1 MSKSIQAVSAGR
13 STLCLAVAE
22 TIVWAGIYYLF
33 PALLSYWESG
43 FGWSKV
49 ELALAL
55 SFALVSSAL
64 LAPVAGRLID
74 QGHGRV
80 LLTACGFLGGVVLGI
95 LPLVETQVQF
105 YAVWVVLG
113 AAMSGCFY
121 EPCFAFVVYA
131 HGADARKIITRIT
144 LVAGFAGTLSFPT
157 ASYLADSYDWRIAAW
172 AFSAMICLIATPL
185 FWFGA
190 AAPRTNSNSEKKAPA
205 SGVETTGVRLSSALR
220 KPAFWQLAFAF
231 TAITIAHGVLIN
243 YLLPLLNDRG
253 VPTSF
258 AVLLISLFGPMQVA
272 GRLAMMTFERSMSI
286 EGVCALSFGLLIVA
300 SLSLIFAGDAP
311 ALLTFFVCCQGAGV
325 GVTSIARPVVTAA
338 IFGRRYF
345 GEISGA
351 IATNVT
357 FGNAL
362 APAMGGLLLAFGG
375 YDFILAAVFGLVLC
389 GALSFALIYFAAN
402 QSMDPDGGAD

>member
-1 MSKSIQAVSAGR
+1 MPKSIHAGSTAFSTGR

-49 ELALAL
+49 EIALAL
-55 SFALVSSAL
+55 SFALVTSAL
-64 LAPVAGRLID
+64 LAPFAGRLID
-74 QGHGRV
+74 RGHGRV
-80 LLTACGFLGGVVLGI
+80 LLSACGFLGGIVLGL
-95 LPLVETQVQF
+95 LPLVETQAQF
-105 YAVWVVLG
+105 YAIWIVLG

-131 HGADARKIITRIT
+131 HGADARKVITRIT

-157 ASYLADSYDWRIAAW
+157 ASYLADSYDWRVAAW

-190 AAPRTNSNSEKKAPA
+190 ASPRAKTGAPEKSPSLQESKPVAE
-205 SGVETTGVRLSSALR
+205 VNGVRLSSALR
-220 KPAFWQLAFAF
+220 HPAFWQLAFAF
-231 TAITIAHGVLIN
+231 TAITITHGVLIN
-243 YLLPLLNDRG
+243 YLLPLLDDRG
-253 VPTSF
+253 VSSAF

-272 GRLAMMTFERSMSI
+272 GRLAMMGFERYLSI
-286 EGVCALSFGLLIVA
+286 EAVCALSFGLLIIA
-300 SLSLIFAGDAP
+300 SLSLIFAGDTP
-311 ALLTFFVCCQGAGV
+311 ALLILFVCCQGAGI

-351 IATNVT
+351 IASNVT

-375 YDFILAAVFGLVLC
+375 YDAVLA
-389 GALSFALIYFAAN
+389 
-402 QSMDPDGGAD
+402 